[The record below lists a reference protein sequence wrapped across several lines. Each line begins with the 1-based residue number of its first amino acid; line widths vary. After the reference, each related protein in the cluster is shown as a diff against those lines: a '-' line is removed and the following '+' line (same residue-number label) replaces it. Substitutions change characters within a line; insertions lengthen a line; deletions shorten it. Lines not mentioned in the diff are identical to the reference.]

1 MCVAE
6 EKEAKNLGSEKLP
19 EEATPDV
26 DLERSVGRV
35 F

>member
-1 MCVAE
+1 MCLAE

-19 EEATPDV
+19 EEVTSDV
-26 DLERSVGRV
+26 DLERSMGRV

>member
-6 EKEAKNLGSEKLP
+6 EKEAKNLGSENLP
-19 EEATPDV
+19 EEATSDV
-26 DLERSVGRV
+26 DLERSTGRV